1 MICLGSVFKIS
12 RKEKKEYANLKI
24 SANSADLF
32 CIMNPWNWWKVTF
45 LTYLIKILIKG

>member
-1 MICLGSVFKIS
+1 MQD
-12 RKEKKEYANLKI
+12 LKI

-45 LTYLIKILIKG
+45 LTYLIKILRVNTNNKDHNGR